1 MPATNYTL
9 LPSRRDLMELECRRS
24 IEMPADVPEA
34 SRSKYDFPRSSL
46 PSTVAASM
54 AAAVGTASSRK
65 EKAKTL
71 GSIMRRRLGQVAAV
85 AGAAAT
91 GTGRNSAPHMTSVDE
106 GRDRT
111 RPSPGGAGDR
121 GSGGMGAAARAVS
134 GALSG
139 IRGSLKGK
147 ESSGS
152 LGDLMLFQELQCH
165 QGPIWAAE
173 FNQSGQFLATAGQ
186 DARILLHRVGDLRKE
201 LGEVGSVGKSDNPG
215 IDPSP
220 ASGPVAAGKKFKI
233 DDERGERFG
242 EGCLE
247 EKRGPEQSGRV
258 LTGSDHSVSGE
269 LGENKGLGNARGE
282 TVAPGQSTNTGE
294 TAGSGDAAMRGSE
307 TRASG
312 AAAVAAVID
321 TTPWQ
326 ILEAHKKD
334 IVALA
339 WSRND
344 FLLSASLDKT
354 VRASAHARFLVRIK
368 QEIFRCLSCFHLLL
382 RRIKTLPAFAVKWL
396 TSACLQLQ
404 VPCYP
409 FGCRLR

>member
-1 MPATNYTL
+1 MPAINYTL

-24 IEMPADVPEA
+24 IEMSADAPEA
-34 SRSKYDFPRSSL
+34 SRSEYAPPRSSL
-46 PSTVAASM
+46 PSTLVASM

-65 EKAKTL
+65 ERAKTL
-71 GSIMRRRLGQVAAV
+71 GTIMRRRLGQVAAV

-91 GTGRNSAPHMTSVDE
+91 GNGRNSAPHTTSVDG
-106 GRDRT
+106 GRDQT

-121 GSGGMGAAARAVS
+121 GSGGMGAAARVVS

-152 LGDLMLFQELQCH
+152 LSELMLFQELQCH

-201 LGEVGSVGKSDNPG
+201 LGEDDSVGKSDNPG
-215 IDPSP
+215 VDPSP
-220 ASGPVAAGKKFKI
+220 ASGPVAAGEKFNI
-233 DDERGERFG
+233 DDERGEKFD

-247 EKRGPEQSGRV
+247 EKSGPEQNGRV
-258 LTGSDHSVSGE
+258 LTGSDYCVSGE
-269 LGENKGLGNARGE
+269 LGENKGLENTQGE
-282 TVAPGQSTNTGE
+282 TVAPCESTGTE
-294 TAGSGDAAMRGSE
+294 RTAGSGDAGVRRSE

-312 AAAVAAVID
+312 SAAVAAVID

-354 VRASAHARFLVRIK
+354 VRVSTHARFLV
-368 QEIFRCLSCFHLLL
+368 H
-382 RRIKTLPAFAVKWL
+382 T
-396 TSACLQLQ
+396 
-404 VPCYP
+404 
-409 FGCRLR
+409 